1 MACLWHTQEHGVPIQ
16 LERTKKQSN
25 NVNKRESNTANR
37 EQPARRQ
44 RGGHAGNTLL
54 VPAGVNNQSTSVV
67 LLP

>member
-25 NVNKRESNTANR
+25 NVNKRESNTVNR
-37 EQPARRQ
+37 EQPASRQ